1 MNFLKSFLVILIIFN
16 FNSLKADETK
26 LQNKIAKNLR
36 LKMSKIDISKST
48 GKFTL
53 EDLDTPPPGWTEC
66 VTNTKGNPAFP
77 QGYQGVEYKN
87 LARVEEPKP
96 IEEKVEITNPKDF
109 QKYDF

>member
-1 MNFLKSFLVILIIFN
+1 MQKLFDVSVVKTLKDAI
-16 FNSLKADETK
+16 K
-26 LQNKIAKNLR
+26 R
-36 LKMSKIDISKST
+36 

-53 EDLDTPPPGWTEC
+53 EDLDTPPPGWTEVVNNC
-66 VTNTKGNPAFP
+66 KGNPAFP

-96 IEEKVEITNPKDF
+96 IEEKVQLTDPKDF